1 MNARKFLFGEDF
13 RGPPQEDRRDEAAIA
28 AAEAQAYARGYEAGR
43 REASNEAERRLEATV
58 TLIGQSIGQTF
69 TEIDTRCAEIESEAV
84 LFFRALAEKLAAQAL
99 AAYPLAAITEAA
111 EEAFRHL
118 RGVPHLAVRVHE
130 SLVESV
136 DTLTRKMARERG
148 YEGRIIVL
156 GDDEIAPG
164 DARIEWADG
173 GIVRERKEIET
184 VLGAVLAA
192 AGQPH

>member
-13 RGPPQEDRRDEAAIA
+13 RGAPQEDRRDEAAIA
-28 AAEAQAYARGYEAGR
+28 AAEAQAYARGYDTGR
-43 REASNEAERRLEATV
+43 REAVNEAERRLEAAV
-58 TLIGQSIGQTF
+58 MLIGQSVGHTLA
-69 TEIDTRCAEIESEAV
+69 EIDDRCAAIEGEAV
-84 LFFRALAEKLAAQAL
+84 LFFRTLAEKLAAQAI
-99 AAYPLAAITEAA
+99 AAYPLAAIAEAA

-130 SLVESV
+130 SLVEPV
-136 DTLTRKMARERG
+136 DALTRKMARERG
-148 YEGRIIVL
+148 YEGRVIVL

-173 GIVRERKEIET
+173 GIVRERKDIEA

-192 AGQPH
+192 AGQPR